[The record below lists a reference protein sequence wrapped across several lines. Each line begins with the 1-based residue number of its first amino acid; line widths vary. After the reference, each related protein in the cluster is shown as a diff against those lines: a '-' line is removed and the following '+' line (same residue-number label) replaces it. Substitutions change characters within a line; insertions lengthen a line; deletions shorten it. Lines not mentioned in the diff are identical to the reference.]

1 MALSR
6 THRGLGD
13 KNCPRCG
20 LENVVKWRSLKI
32 RRRGNKIIEQGY
44 YECRIC
50 GWRSKQHTYQIEQ
63 MKLKEARYD
72 LKKIFRETYGRDP
85 TIEENE
91 TFQEYIYLIIQ
102 GRRKM
107 NLECEANEI
116 KIKDRVTEKCQAAS

>member
-6 THRGLGD
+6 THHDLGD

-20 LENVVKWRSLKI
+20 FADSVKWRSLKI
-32 RRRGNKIIEQGY
+32 HVEGSAIVETGFF
-44 YECRIC
+44 ECTIC
-50 GWRSKQHTYQIEQ
+50 GWRSKQHTYQIERTR
-63 MKLKEARYD
+63 LKEARYD
-72 LKKIFRETYGRDP
+72 PKKIFRETYGRDP

-107 NLECEANEI
+107 NLEYEANEI
-116 KIKDRVTEKCQAAS
+116 KIKDEVTEECQAAS